1 MPIPFLSIAI
11 PINTDSNYNLIYSYE
26 TLFTFFNYNASS
38 GDMGGISYG
47 QGQETVVKTL
57 SFPPDNKEESK
68 VNNYTNTRTY
78 TIGSDSWS
86 VTGFNNANWSLTEN
100 GHKIIRCGRKNNTSV
115 ASIATS
121 KAYSEPITKVVVTLE
136 AYEKDYL
143 TDAVL
148 TVSSDKDFSS
158 VIEAVRLTP
167 AKLEKGDVAFVITNP
182 TEDSFYKLTF
192 NCKSCKS
199 NGQTAYVS
207 KVQYFAVETR
217 TATNV
222 TFGENEDGKTSY
234 VTEGEESSFSGKTAT
249 EKDGVAGTI
258 KYSSNNTA
266 VVSVDALT
274 GVVKFNETKT
284 FGTATITAS
293 FTPADEATY
302 KESSASYTINYKK
315 KERIATTLEFATSS
329 GTVNIGETF
338 TLPELTLK
346 AGDEVL
352 TGRTFTYSSSATDV
366 ASIHENTGAVT
377 IHSAGNTVLKANF
390 VDPEGKYETSTA
402 AFTLKVIDPKTI
414 VFSADDGAFKN
425 VGTYSKTITEVDCKF
440 VGTSGEYTFRVLNCM
455 TNTDSGSLYGCLQ
468 MSSSDADRGNGIVK
482 SPLFDVFPNGYKVAV
497 YYTKASTSDFMT
509 ISSKELPDVKSMSTQ
524 TGDKCITTISL
535 PLSNATFTMTAN
547 KGAKFVSKIEL
558 TPLAA
563 PETETVTLDETT
575 NNDKVV
581 KDYAGKTVN
590 VTLKRTI
597 SDTYLNPFCVPFD
610 MTADQITAVFGEG
623 SVVSAFT
630 SVTGKVM
637 NFEKV
642 TTIAA
647 GKPYIV
653 QATKASTE
661 ISLDKVE
668 MMPEPERNR
677 NVVKESSELSMSF
690 NGIVSPYTFK
700 KNDGTELFLDKNGNL
715 RYPSTVGSQMKG
727 MRAYFEVLCGTSN
740 EAKVNIG
747 GGLSSIDKL
756 MNGEAMT
763 GKVYNLNG
771 QYVGNTLDGLAKGL
785 YIMNGKKYVVK

>member
-1 MPIPFLSIAI
+1 MW
-11 PINTDSNYNLIYSYE
+11 
-26 TLFTFFNYNASS
+26 
-38 GDMGGISYG
+38 GGIGYG
-47 QGQETVVKTL
+47 QTWQKVELKDLTSDDVFVIAEIHNLRPSYAMSNNNGTKSAPSAVSIKLSEDGTTIKSSVTENLMWNVGKGKVENSYVFYPNGDNEKWLYCTNTNNGVKVGTN
-57 SFPPDNKEESK
+57 DNKTFQLYENSGYSGLK
-68 VNNYTNTRTY
+68 NLATNRY
-78 TIGSDSWS
+78 IG
-86 VTGFNNANWSLTEN
+86 VYN
-100 GHKIIRCGRKNNTSV
+100 GDDWRCYDNVKNNIKGQQ
-115 ASIATS
+115 IA
-121 KAYSEPITKVVVTLE
+121 
-136 AYEKDYL
+136 
-143 TDAVL
+143 
-148 TVSSDKDFSS
+148 
-158 VIEAVRLTP
+158 
-167 AKLEKGDVAFVITNP
+167 
-182 TEDSFYKLTF
+182 FYK
-192 NCKSCKS
+192 
-199 NGQTAYVS
+199 YVDDT
-207 KVQYFAVETR
+207 KN
-217 TATNV
+217 ATNV
-222 TFGENEDGKTSY
+222 TFGENVDGKTFD

-249 EKDGVAGTI
+249 EKNNVAGTI

-266 VVSVDALT
+266 VVSVDETT
-274 GVVKFNETKT
+274 GAVKFNKPKT
-284 FGTATITAS
+284 FGTATITAL
-293 FTPADEATY
+293 FTPTDAATY

-315 KERIATTLEFATSS
+315 KERIATTLEFATSF

-352 TGRTFTYSSSATDV
+352 AGKTFTYSSSAPKV
-366 ASIHENTGAVT
+366 ASIDETGAVT
-377 IHSAGNTVLKANF
+377 IHSAGNTVL
-390 VDPEGKYETSTA
+390 TA
-402 AFTLKVIDPKTI
+402 KFEDLDGEYKQSSADFTLKVIDPNAI
-414 VFSADDGAFKN
+414 VFSADDEAFKN

-468 MSSSDADRGNGIVK
+468 MSSSDTGRGNGIVK

-509 ISSKELPDVKSMSTQ
+509 ISSKDLPDVKSMSTQ

-563 PETETVTLDETT
+563 PEIETVTLDETT